1 MNQLSKKIRI
11 IARQLF
17 FVGVICIL
25 LYAVA
30 YATQE
35 PLSHWQFKRE
45 EGVFSPITLPHSTNS
60 NETDEYYK
68 GTTYYKTNIA
78 SVLDA
83 TTYIVSFEGA
93 SQTAMVNLNGKLAGK
108 SNCG

>member
-45 EGVFSPITLPHSTNS
+45 EEVFSPITLPL
-60 NETDEYYK
+60 Y
-68 GTTYYKTNIA
+68 
-78 SVLDA
+78 
-83 TTYIVSFEGA
+83 
-93 SQTAMVNLNGKLAGK
+93 
-108 SNCG
+108 